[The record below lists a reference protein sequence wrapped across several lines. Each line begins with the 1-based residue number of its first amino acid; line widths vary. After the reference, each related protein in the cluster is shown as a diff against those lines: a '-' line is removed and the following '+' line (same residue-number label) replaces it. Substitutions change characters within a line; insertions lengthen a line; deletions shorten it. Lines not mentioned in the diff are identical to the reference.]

1 MLPAVCVLKLHG
13 NISWVALLKMLCF
26 VRATLN
32 HAMILKRHCAQT
44 SNYPIGVLEVGATAG
59 LVFLNGIL
67 EVLGTVVDG
76 AVASGTI

>member
-1 MLPAVCVLKLHG
+1 M
-13 NISWVALLKMLCF
+13 
-26 VRATLN
+26 RATLN